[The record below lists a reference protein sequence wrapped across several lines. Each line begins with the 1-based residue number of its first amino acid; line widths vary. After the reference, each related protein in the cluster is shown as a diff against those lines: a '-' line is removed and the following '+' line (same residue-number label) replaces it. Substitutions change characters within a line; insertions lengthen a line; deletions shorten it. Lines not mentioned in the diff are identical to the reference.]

1 MTRNIIHIDIDAF
14 LASVEQIRE
23 PSLIGRPVVVGGER
37 GERGL
42 VLSSSYEARARG
54 VRPGLSLGQAERL
67 LPGGIFLKGDYQ
79 EARRLSDLTW
89 EICRRYTPLVEVTS
103 LDDCYLDVTGTE
115 RLFGPAVEVASRIRR
130 EVSREVG
137 FRISLG
143 TATNRTVA
151 RVATCFAK
159 PGGVVSIPPGGEAAF
174 LRPLPLR
181 RLPGVGH
188 KTEKRLRSYNLL
200 TIGDLAGVPRELLV
214 MTFGDAAGS
223 ALADR
228 AKGRDD
234 REVKA
239 KTLPRSVSRSTS
251 FDPETADRTVIEG
264 MLFYLTER
272 AARMLREAGQE
283 ARTVAVAIRYVDG
296 AGGNRSKALARPSNR
311 ERDIYPEAR
320 RLLDGLFTRRVRL
333 KWLGVAL
340 TGLMREGA
348 GQQDLFAE
356 RERRRSIGLVEGI
369 DGIRER
375 FGFRAVTAGRSI
387 DLLGRYAQNEH
398 GFVLKTPSLTR

>member
-1 MTRNIIHIDIDAF
+1 VTRNIIHIDIDAF
-14 LASVEQIRE
+14 LASVEQIRD
-23 PSLIGRPVVVGGER
+23 PSLRGRSVIVGGEK

-42 VLSSSYEARARG
+42 VLSSSYEARSRG
-54 VRPGLSLGQAERL
+54 VRPGLTLGQAARI
-67 LPGGIFLKGDYQ
+67 LPGAVYLKGDYQ

-89 EICRRYTPLVEVTS
+89 EICRRYTPLVMVTS
-103 LDDCYLDVTGTE
+103 LDDCYLDVSGTE
-115 RLFGPAVEVASRIRR
+115 RLFGAPVAVAERIRR
-130 EVSREVG
+130 EVESEVG

-143 TATNRTVA
+143 TGTNRTVA

-188 KTEKRLRSYNLL
+188 RTEKLLRSFNLK
-200 TIGDLAGVPRELLV
+200 TIGDLARVSRDLLV
-214 MTFGDAAGS
+214 LTFGNAAGN

-228 AKGRDD
+228 ARGRDD

-239 KTLPRSVSRSTS
+239 RTLPRSVSRATS

-272 AARMLREAGQE
+272 AARALRESGQE

-296 AGGNRSKALARPSNR
+296 PGANRSRALFRPTNR
-311 ERDIYPEAR
+311 ERDIYREAR
-320 RLLDGLFTRRVRL
+320 DLLDGLFTRRVRL
-333 KWLGVAL
+333 KLVGVSL
-340 TGLMREGA
+340 SGLVREGA
-348 GQQDLFAE
+348 GQQDLFSE
-356 RERRRSIGLVEGI
+356 RERRRGIGLSEGI
-369 DGIRER
+369 DEIRSR